1 MCLKKY
7 FVDILFGGYDVKYE
21 RFVLWSELY
30 KKMISIFIW
39 FVCKSFFCIDLY
51 FVIDVCMFFIV

>member
-30 KKMISIFIW
+30 KKND
-39 FVCKSFFCIDLY
+39 IDFYL
-51 FVIDVCMFFIV
+51 VCM